1 MQPTSSE
8 HIPKILSPRLRLLF
22 GSLIV
27 LLPLLVIAGAI
38 SIPFY
43 FESSSILYKF
53 GLDRQLLLIGQV
65 MGLVAGCLLLLQ
77 ITLGARLK
85 CLDRV
90 FGLNRLFKYH
100 RFSGFII
107 AGLVIIH
114 PIAIFVSDDR
124 IFIPLQWRYWPEFV
138 GLFLMVLIGLMV
150 ITSHWRVGLRLA
162 FHRWWP
168 IHRAAAI
175 LAVIAFGFHVLSVN
189 DTFEQKLPR
198 SLAIGALVLC
208 GLIFLW
214 IRTRRLRNKRKSFR
228 VAAVEPAGADALSLK
243 IVSDVHHMPAYLPGQ
258 FSFITL
264 TSTHVSSEEHPFT
277 IASSPT
283 GPAGLEF
290 VVRTTGDWTGQL
302 KNLQPQDRVCIDGP
316 FGLFSHLLLSEQKE
330 IIMIAGGIGV
340 TPMLSMLRHMADHND
355 QRKITL
361 IWSNQTAN
369 NIILPHEF
377 ESLAGPLKGL
387 RIVHVLT
394 RAPEYSGEQG
404 HLDRPKLKRL
414 LSNSSRSSAVF
425 VCGPAQ
431 MMQDVY
437 SRLVSLGFQRQMI
450 FMERFSL

>member
-1 MQPTSSE
+1 MQPISPE
-8 HIPKILSPRLRLLF
+8 HVPKILSPRLRLLF

-27 LLPLLVIAGAI
+27 LLPLIVIAGAI
-38 SIPFY
+38 SIPFN

-53 GLDRQLLLIGQV
+53 GLDRQLLLAGQV
-65 MGLVAGCLLLLQ
+65 IGLVAGCLLLLQ

-100 RFSGFII
+100 RFNGFII

-114 PIAIFVSDDR
+114 PIAIFISDDR

-150 ITSHWRVGLRLA
+150 ITSHWRIGLRFA

-175 LAVIAFGFHVLSVN
+175 LAVFAFGFHVLSVN

-198 SLAIGALVLC
+198 ILAIGALVLC
-208 GLIFLW
+208 GLIFFW

-228 VAAVEPAGADALSLK
+228 VAAVEPAGADALCLK

-283 GPAGLEF
+283 GSAGLEF

-302 KNLQPQDRVCIDGP
+302 KNLQPQDRVFIDGP

-340 TPMLSMLRHMADHND
+340 TPMLSMLRYMADHND

-361 IWSNQTAN
+361 IWSNQTPN

-377 ESLAGPLKGL
+377 ENLAGLLKGL

-404 HLDRPKLKRL
+404 HLDRPKLKRH
-414 LSNSSRSSAVF
+414 LSNCSPSSAVF